1 MCVQTAN
8 KPWERPAEVQDFPI
22 LAKHFP
28 GINFHGMHS
37 AMSVDGCIPLTT
49 DLVLVAAILSSE
61 ADDLDMR
68 FVPFAGLDQRPG
80 KATVVTIPEMDNIVE
95 WMENT
100 ALGGYMWRKGSEWSE
115 RNHGRRIEFS
125 MNCGCG
131 SVGLECY
138 TNGKW
143 QTWVNRFNA
152 SRCRAYGKTNTERR
166 LTIDGTDI
174 AFSQLMMW
182 RRIRTALEEL
192 PAVAAK
198 TETAEVVACAA

>member
-8 KPWERPAEVQDFPI
+8 KPWERPAEAQDFPI

-28 GINFHGMHS
+28 GIDFRGMHS
-37 AMSVDGCIPLTT
+37 AMSVDGCVPLTT
-49 DLVLVAAILSSE
+49 DLALIGAILSSE
-61 ADDLDMR
+61 SDDLNMR
-68 FVPFAGLDQRPG
+68 FVPFAGLDQRPD

-100 ALGGYMWRKGSEWSE
+100 ALGGYMWRKASEWSE
-115 RNHGRRIEFS
+115 RDHGRRIEFS

-138 TNGKW
+138 ANGDW
-143 QTWVNRFNA
+143 QAWVNRFNA
-152 SRCRAYGKTNTERR
+152 SRRNVYGNTHTERR
-166 LTIDGTDI
+166 FTIEGTDI
-174 AFSQLMMW
+174 TSSQLMMW
-182 RRIRTALEEL
+182 RRIRTVLEEL

-198 TETAEVVACAA
+198 TEAVEVVATAA